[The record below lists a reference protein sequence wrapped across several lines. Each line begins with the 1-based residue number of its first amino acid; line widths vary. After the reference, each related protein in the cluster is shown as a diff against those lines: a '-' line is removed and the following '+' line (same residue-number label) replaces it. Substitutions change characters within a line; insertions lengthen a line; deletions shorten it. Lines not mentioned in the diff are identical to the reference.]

1 MVKMA
6 QMANMIK
13 RTQHGQKDQHGQKEQ
28 TDQKRKEGKMEQN
41 NKKAK
46 KQYLDSGCK
55 NVDQLNLQ
63 EVAYLNV
70 QALEQ
75 AQPVHGGTYW
85 HSLEGRGGRPVGGS
99 KLSPSPYADA
109 LVLGYIDKNGT
120 ISDAQGA
127 FVALK
132 NGGIASSKQH

>member
-1 MVKMA
+1 MNK
-6 QMANMIK
+6 I
-13 RTQHGQKDQHGQKEQ
+13 
-28 TDQKRKEGKMEQN
+28 
-41 NKKAK
+41 NKKK
-46 KQYLDSGCK
+46 RYLDSGCK

-85 HSLEGRGGRPVGGS
+85 RSLEGHGGRPVGGS

>member
-1 MVKMA
+1 MGKMTDMVKMTN
-6 QMANMIK
+6 MAKMTNMVK
-13 RTQHGQKDQHGQKEQ
+13 RT
-28 TDQKRKEGKMEQN
+28 KRE
-41 NKKAK
+41 KKAK
-46 KQYLDSGCK
+46 KGTKWPKIRYLDSGCK
-55 NVDQLNLQ
+55 NVDQLNLL

-70 QALEQ
+70 QALEL

-85 HSLEGRGGRPVGGS
+85 RSLEGRGGRPVEGS

-132 NGGIASSKQH
+132 NDGIASSKQH

>member
-1 MVKMA
+1 MLQQLA
-6 QMANMIK
+6 
-13 RTQHGQKDQHGQKEQ
+13 
-28 TDQKRKEGKMEQN
+28 
-41 NKKAK
+41 AK
-46 KQYLDSGCK
+46 PLMSLGD
-55 NVDQLNLQ
+55 VANLQ

-85 HSLEGRGGRPVGGS
+85 RSLEGHGGRPVGGS

-120 ISDAQGA
+120 ISDA
-127 FVALK
+127 
-132 NGGIASSKQH
+132 

>member
-1 MVKMA
+1 MVR
-6 QMANMIK
+6 
-13 RTQHGQKDQHGQKEQ
+13 RTKKE
-28 TDQKRKEGKMEQN
+28 
-41 NKKAK
+41 KKAK
-46 KQYLDSGCK
+46 KGQNDQKKIRYLDSGCK
-55 NVDQLNLQ
+55 NVDQLNLL

-85 HSLEGRGGRPVGGS
+85 RSLEGRGGRPVGGS

-109 LVLGYIDKNGT
+109 LVLGYIDKNDT